1 VGRALQQANLGKD
14 VGGGQKDAILASA
27 ETTIKVN
34 NGIDPATELGGED
47 GEYKTISESIDNIPE
62 NNTKRYVLHL
72 KRGTVFREKVFL
84 NKSKPLFVTLMSDPA
99 NPDTIV
105 WNDTATTTGKD
116 GKPHR
121 NVGSTR
127 SPYRVRLLHPLGRHL

>member
-72 KRGTVFREKVFL
+72 KRGTVFREKALGNPNRILCGGTAEVVQL
-84 NKSKPLFVTLMSDPA
+84 ASVSAPRRACSLFQLYQLQRQSLIIQA
-99 NPDTIV
+99 
-105 WNDTATTTGKD
+105 
-116 GKPHR
+116 R
-121 NVGSTR
+121 
-127 SPYRVRLLHPLGRHL
+127 